1 MVDTWRKDIGRGD
14 IPFLIVELQP
24 YDYYDGQYGLQD
36 EHGPWLREQQ
46 FKASKMIPNAGLV
59 GTNDLAYEFE
69 RTQIHAS
76 QKRQIGERL
85 CYMALNMA
93 YGYTGVQAFNP
104 CFRSVRLE
112 EGGKVVVTFD
122 NARGGFAGMDGEIV
136 GFEIAGGGGYF
147 QPAHAEIRSSFRETA
162 VVLST
167 PGVPEPKAVRYC
179 FRDYQV
185 GNLKG
190 ANGLPVIPFRAD
202 IPEPEPE
209 GE

>member
-1 MVDTWRKDIGRGD
+1 
-14 IPFLIVELQP
+14 
-24 YDYYDGQYGLQD
+24 
-36 EHGPWLREQQ
+36 
-46 FKASKMIPNAGLV
+46 MIPNAGLV

-167 PGVPEPKAVRYC
+167 PGVPEPKAGRYC